1 MPLVFTLRNP
11 VLNALKFPAPS
22 SDDVIGGAVSTR
34 EAINKDVFNVI
45 SHSERVG
52 IRPFD
57 DEHVRLAEL
66 LQAATLAA
74 HDHVHPQVLRE
85 ELSSIFG
92 YALMHFS
99 EEEYVMGVAKYP
111 GLAAHRAEHAKI
123 MERLQ
128 YQLTNYDSDP
138 TRVALDIVDMLELW
152 LHDHIIRFDVDYGRY
167 LRHEL

>member
-1 MPLVFTLRNP
+1 MIFRGSADIEFGGVMSTH
-11 VLNALKFPAPS
+11 VVEGQAP
-22 SDDVIGGAVSTR
+22 
-34 EAINKDVFNVI
+34 NVI

-52 IRPFD
+52 VAPFD

-74 HDHVHPQVLRE
+74 HDDVDPQVLRE
-85 ELSSIFG
+85 ELSAIFA

-99 EEEYVMGVAKYP
+99 EEEYVMKVAKYP
-111 GLAAHRAEHAKI
+111 GLAIHRLEHGKI

-128 YQLTNYDSDP
+128 RQLTEYDSEP
-138 TRVALDIVDMLELW
+138 KRVALDIVDILELW
-152 LHDHIIRFDVDYGRY
+152 LHDHIVRFDVDYGRF